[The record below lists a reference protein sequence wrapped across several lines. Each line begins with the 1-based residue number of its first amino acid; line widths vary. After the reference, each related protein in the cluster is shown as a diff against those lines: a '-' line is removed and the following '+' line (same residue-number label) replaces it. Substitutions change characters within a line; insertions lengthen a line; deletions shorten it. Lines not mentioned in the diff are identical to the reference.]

1 MKHSASSR
9 FWSRYHALPNDVREL
24 ADKSFLLL
32 KADPFH
38 PSLHFKRLGRVW
50 SVRVGVHYRAVAVE
64 IEGGYLWVWIGT
76 HSEYD
81 KLRVA

>member
-9 FWSRYHALPNDVREL
+9 FWARYHELPNDVREL

-32 KADPFH
+32 KADRNH
-38 PSLHFKRLGRVW
+38 PSLRFKKLGKVW
-50 SVRVGVHYRAVAVE
+50 SARVGLQYRAIAVE
-64 IEGGYLWVWIGT
+64 VPGGFLWVWIGS

-81 KLRVA
+81 KLRG